1 MSWED
6 QGRQGHGW
14 FGHGSA
20 PETSASAQQDNSAAA
35 LFDPTNAADRF
46 DAIAHAAIANLS
58 AANRNRS
65 SASFDARRL
74 VQFRT
79 LMSALSE
86 RNALGAGVS
95 NEPSANSDAVN
106 TLRQAAEL
114 ANKAMSQQD
123 LAQASS
129 LVAQAMQ
136 NVGLDSWSRF
146 LAGAA
151 PNADADGQSS
161 NKIQFAELQ
170 TPNRAT
176 DASPDS
182 GNDAQRDQKKAEFQ
196 AKFDAATAGA
206 YKKWSLDC
214 SHYLQ
219 AFLINMGFADTPYRT
234 ANEFMAFVQ
243 QKDSGW
249 VKVTEEEAV
258 RQSANGRIAIAG
270 LADTSTSTSQGH
282 VAVVGQKMMTPT
294 TTTRVSQS
302 PQVFDGGREVP
313 GWSANRSMGQNT
325 AADTWENAQWRK
337 VQYWVYSK

>member
-46 DAIAHAAIANLS
+46 DAIAHAAIANLP
-58 AANRNRS
+58 AADRGRA

-86 RNALGAGVS
+86 RNFPGAS
-95 NEPSANSDAVN
+95 SDMSANSDAVD

-114 ANKAMSQQD
+114 ANKATSQQD

-136 NVGLDSWSRF
+136 TVGLDSWSRF

-151 PNADADGQSS
+151 SNADANGQSGK
-161 NKIQFAELQ
+161 KIQFAELQ
-170 TPNRAT
+170 TPNQAT
-176 DASPDS
+176 DAIRDS
-182 GNDAQRDQKKAEFQ
+182 GNDAQHDLKKAEFQ
-196 AKFDAATAGA
+196 AKFDAAVADA

-219 AFLINMGFADTPYRT
+219 AFLKNMGFADTPYRT

-282 VAVVGQKMMTPT
+282 VAVVGQKMMSPS
-294 TTTRVSQS
+294 TTTRISQS
-302 PQVFDGGREVP
+302 PQVFGGGVAVP
-313 GWSANRSMGQNT
+313 GWSANRSTGQNT
-325 AADTWENAQWRK
+325 VADAWQSDQVRQVT
-337 VQYWVYSK
+337 YWVKQ

>member
-20 PETSASAQQDNSAAA
+20 PGAGANTQPDSGADA
-35 LFDPTNAADRF
+35 LFDPTNSSDRF
-46 DAIAHAAIANLS
+46 DAIAHAALAHLS
-58 AANRNRS
+58 AADRNRG

-74 VQFRT
+74 AEFRT

-86 RNALGAGVS
+86 RNFPGAS
-95 NEPSANSDAVN
+95 SDMSANSDAVDR
-106 TLRQAAEL
+106 LRQAAEL
-114 ANKAMSQQD
+114 ANKATSQQD
-123 LAQASS
+123 LAKASS

-136 NVGLDSWSRF
+136 TVGLDSWSRF

-151 PNADADGQSS
+151 SNADANGAPDK
-161 NKIQFAELQ
+161 KIQLAELQ

-176 DASPDS
+176 DASPD
-182 GNDAQRDQKKAEFQ
+182 GGRNAQRDQEKAEFQ
-196 AKFDAATAGA
+196 AKFDAANADA

-243 QKDSGW
+243 QKNSGW
-249 VKVTEEEAV
+249 KQVTAEEAV
-258 RQSANGRIAIAG
+258 LQSANGRIAIAG
-270 LADTSTSTSQGH
+270 LADMRPEHSGH
-282 VAVVGQKMMTPT
+282 IMVIGQQMMSPS
-294 TTTRVSQS
+294 TTTRISQS
-302 PQVFDGGREVP
+302 PQVFGGGVAVP
-313 GWSANRSMGQNT
+313 GWSANRSTGQNT
-325 AADTWENAQWRK
+325 VADAWQSDQVRQVT
-337 VQYWVYSK
+337 YWVKQ